1 MPATRRHAGSRSPAP
16 RPRRSPPRAAATPAA
31 TRSTFLL
38 LLPREFA
45 WRVGLLALGAF
56 ALHWCG
62 SRPLREALGLATS
75 DASGPFTTLVGLLC
89 SVVLGH
95 MYSYYFDRQGA
106 IQDAVFEE
114 AAALARLG
122 RIIDA
127 ACATHGSGRGSGAG
141 GSGAG
146 GSGGGGDNHAAA
158 RAEARGLLRRHA
170 AALLSLGL
178 SAEARLD
185 GLLFGATAVVRRAGG
200 HDAAGSAAL
209 FAAAL
214 AAVRDVDR
222 AAAKRVS
229 EINADLPDAHW
240 WTMYFLSLLLL
251 GSFLIEDGVGQPLG
265 ATLFAGVSASAA
277 LFYGVLSDVRNPF
290 GGSWSVGAARQA
302 VSVVLDALADRG
314 AEEEDGG
321 ADLGGEW

>member
-1 MPATRRHAGSRSPAP
+1 MPSRRRAPSRSPAP
-16 RPRRSPPRAAATPAA
+16 RPRRSPPRAAVTPAAA

-56 ALHWCG
+56 ALHWWG
-62 SRPLREALGLATS
+62 SRPLREVLGLATS

-95 MYSYYFDRQGA
+95 MYAYYFDRQGA

-127 ACATHGSGRGSGAG
+127 ACATHGSGSGGGGSSGAG
-141 GSGAG
+141 GSGTG
-146 GSGGGGDNHAAA
+146 GRGNIAAA

-185 GLLFGATAVVRRAGG
+185 GSLFGSTAAVRRAGG

-209 FAAAL
+209 LAAAL

-302 VSVVLDALADRG
+302 VSVVLDALADHG
-314 AEEEDGG
+314 AEDGG
-321 ADLGGEW
+321 DGGHGEW